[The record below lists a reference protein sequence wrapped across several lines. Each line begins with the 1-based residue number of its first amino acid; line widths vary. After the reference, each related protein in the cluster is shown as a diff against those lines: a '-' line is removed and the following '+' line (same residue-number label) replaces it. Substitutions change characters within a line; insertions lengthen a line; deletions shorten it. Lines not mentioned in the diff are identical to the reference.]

1 MIGKVRHSYSS
12 SHTPLKPWVLVKSNG
27 SVICGHCTC
36 MAGQGETCSRV
47 GAILLWVET
56 QVRKRDQTS
65 CTSKENTW
73 IMPKVVKD
81 IPFLMLEE
89 IDFSTAKKR
98 VNNSLANIMT
108 PISATINY
116 NPPTDKEQVDFLNQI
131 AKETTSTPV
140 ILSLITPYYSTKFTQ
155 SFDILP
161 ASLQSLFN
169 PMHLE
174 LNYVQLLELA
184 TQYTVPT
191 TTAVFCRM

>member
-1 MIGKVRHSYSS
+1 
-12 SHTPLKPWVLVKSNG
+12 
-27 SVICGHCTC
+27 
-36 MAGQGETCSRV
+36 
-47 GAILLWVET
+47 
-56 QVRKRDQTS
+56 
-65 CTSKENTW
+65 
-73 IMPKVVKD
+73 MPKVVKD

-89 IDFSTAKKR
+89 IDFTTAEKK

-116 NPPTDKEQVDFLNQI
+116 NPPTDKEQVDVLNQI

-140 ILSLITPYYSTKFTQ
+140 ILSLITLYSNKFTQ

-191 TTAVFCRM
+191 TTAVFCRR